1 MYVNSMRLKRQVT
14 AMRNLSVMI
23 AGVGGQ
29 GTLLTSQVLGAAALK
44 EGYDVKMSE
53 VHGMAQR
60 GGSVITY
67 VRIGEKVDS
76 PVIEKGGADILL
88 CFEKLE
94 ALRWIDYAKQ
104 DGTIIVNEQRIDP
117 MPVIIGSA
125 KYPED
130 ITEELSKNFPNVIPV
145 KALDAARQLGNIK
158 VLNIVMLGIMAKS
171 TDIPVEIWHE
181 AIRETVKEK
190 FVELNIKAFDK
201 GYQMAV

>member
-1 MYVNSMRLKRQVT
+1 
-14 AMRNLSVMI
+14 MRNLSVMI

-201 GYQMAV
+201 GYQNL

>member
-44 EGYDVKMSE
+44 AGYDVKMSE

>member
-1 MYVNSMRLKRQVT
+1 
-14 AMRNLSVMI
+14 MI

-44 EGYDVKMSE
+44 AGYDVKMSE

-67 VRIGEKVDS
+67 VRIGKDVKS

-94 ALRWIDYAKQ
+94 ALRWIEYAKK
-104 DGTIIVNEQRIDP
+104 DGTIIVNDQRIDP
-117 MPVIIGSA
+117 MPVIIGSV
-125 KYPED
+125 KYPEG
-130 ITEELSKNFPNVIPV
+130 IAEEIATRFPNVIRV
-145 KALDAARQLGNIK
+145 DALDAARQLGNIK
-158 VLNIVMLGIMAKS
+158 VLNIVMLGLMAK
-171 TDIPVEIWHE
+171 TAGIPVEIWYE

>member
-1 MYVNSMRLKRQVT
+1 MRLKRQVT

-44 EGYDVKMSE
+44 AGYDVKMSE

-201 GYQMAV
+201 GYQNL

>member
-1 MYVNSMRLKRQVT
+1 
-14 AMRNLSVMI
+14 
-23 AGVGGQ
+23 
-29 GTLLTSQVLGAAALK
+29 
-44 EGYDVKMSE
+44 MSE
-53 VHGMAQR
+53 VHGMALR

-201 GYQMAV
+201 GYQNL

>member
-1 MYVNSMRLKRQVT
+1 
-14 AMRNLSVMI
+14 MRNLSVMI

>member
-1 MYVNSMRLKRQVT
+1 
-14 AMRNLSVMI
+14 MRNLSVMI

-44 EGYDVKMSE
+44 AGYDVKMSE

-125 KYPED
+125 KYPEG
-130 ITEELSKNFPNVIPV
+130 ITEELSKNFPKVIPV

-201 GYQMAV
+201 GYQNL

>member
-1 MYVNSMRLKRQVT
+1 
-14 AMRNLSVMI
+14 MRNLSVMI

-44 EGYDVKMSE
+44 AGYDVKMSE

-125 KYPED
+125 KYPEG
-130 ITEELSKNFPNVIPV
+130 ITEELSKNFPKVIPV

>member
-44 EGYDVKMSE
+44 AGYDVKMSE

-201 GYQMAV
+201 GYQNL